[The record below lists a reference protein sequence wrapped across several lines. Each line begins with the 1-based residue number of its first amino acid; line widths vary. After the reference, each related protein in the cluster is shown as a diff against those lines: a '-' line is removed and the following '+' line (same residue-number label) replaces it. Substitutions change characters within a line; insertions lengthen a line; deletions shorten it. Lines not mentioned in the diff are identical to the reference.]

1 MHVLLYAPTV
11 QLTAAPLSINL
22 LGPPQI
28 ALAGAPLTLP
38 RRQMRALLYRL
49 AVAQQPVPRDPL
61 CFLFWPDIADTA
73 ARRNLTVLLNQLRQA
88 LPAPTLLQTQ
98 PDLIQ
103 LDPAHIQTDTV
114 AFANA
119 VDLYTGPFLD
129 GFSLPASAEFDSWV
143 IQERQSWARRYLDA
157 LTILVDGYADRAD
170 PCPRRRLSCAPAIN
184 KLKFALE
191 CQQFVTPIII

>member
-1 MHVLLYAPTV
+1 VAFGD
-11 QLTAAPLSINL
+11 A
-22 LGPPQI
+22 
-28 ALAGAPLTLP
+28 LTLATS
-38 RRQMRALLYRL
+38 RGEL
-49 AVAQQPVPRDPL
+49 AHVA
-61 CFLFWPDIADTA
+61 T
-73 ARRNLTVLLNQLRQA
+73 
-88 LPAPTLLQTQ
+88 
-98 PDLIQ
+98 
-103 LDPAHIQTDTV
+103 
-114 AFANA
+114 A

-191 CQQFVTPIII
+191 CQRFVTPIII